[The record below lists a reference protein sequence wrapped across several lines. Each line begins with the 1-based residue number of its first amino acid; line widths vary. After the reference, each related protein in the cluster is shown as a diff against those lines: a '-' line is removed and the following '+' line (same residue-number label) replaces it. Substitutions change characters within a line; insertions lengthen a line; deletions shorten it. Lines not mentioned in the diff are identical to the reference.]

1 MKTRNKPAEF
11 VTLKIDSQSFTP
23 EDIISILMGKD
34 SFSST
39 DVAVDADADA
49 IALSKQYP
57 NEAVITVY
65 QNGIPTT
72 MTVKQ
77 LFTDTL
83 ISVLGKEVS
92 D

>member
-34 SFSST
+34 SFPST
-39 DVAVDADADA
+39 NVAVDADAV
-49 IALSKQYP
+49 ALSKKYP

-83 ISVLGKEVS
+83 ISVLGKGV
-92 D
+92 